1 MCSLRY
7 SDNTLGSII
16 GDVASKVCTPEQLSD
31 MRELSASCEVDA
43 WLRDILLIK
52 VPMTELEGRC
62 LDWPTPFVTDIQ
74 S

>member
-1 MCSLRY
+1 MCCLQY
-7 SDNTLGSII
+7 SNNTLGSII
-16 GDVASKVCTPEQLSD
+16 GDVASKVCTLEQLSD

-52 VPMTELEGRC
+52 VPMTELEGGC
-62 LDWPTPFVTDIQ
+62 LDWPTLFVTDIQ